1 MVATQKIDDA
11 VKVVVGASRPNAVI
25 LFGSYARGSAND
37 DSDVDLCVIEES
49 IADRRAEAVR
59 LRRALS
65 PLRIPVDIVVHSAQV
80 FHEWGEVSGTLFNSI
95 LKEGKVLY
103 EKKTLIL
110 RVCLSGKLGKTRSW

>member
-1 MVATQKIDDA
+1 MYAQK
-11 VKVVVGASRPNAVI
+11 KT
-25 LFGSYARGSAND
+25 
-37 DSDVDLCVIEES
+37 
-49 IADRRAEAVR
+49 EAVR